1 MTQKK
6 EVNPNRYL
14 ENTRIRWTSLLK
26 KLRAEKKIDDHFE
39 VILNS
44 LSLEEII
51 ALKLELSSKTQG
63 SPLYG
68 LPIWH
73 SLNDVVKDAVLKFAI
88 STTKTSSE
96 AARFLGMDQ
105 NQLVPLMKKFKI
117 YDYFGRIK
125 FKQKH
130 NKTEPL

>member
-1 MTQKK
+1 M
-6 EVNPNRYL
+6 
-14 ENTRIRWTSLLK
+14 
-26 KLRAEKKIDDHFE
+26 
-39 VILNS
+39 LNS

-73 SLNDVVKDAVLKFAI
+73 SLNDIVKDAVLKFAI

-96 AARFLGMDQ
+96 AARFLGLDQ
-105 NQLVPLMKKFKI
+105 SQLSPLIKKFKI

-125 FKQKH
+125 FKEKH
-130 NKTEPL
+130 KKVEPL

>member
-6 EVNPNRYL
+6 ETHPNRYL
-14 ENTRIRWTSLLK
+14 INTKLRWTSLLK

-39 VILNS
+39 AILNS

-73 SLNDVVKDAVLKFAI
+73 SLNDIVKDAVLKFAI
-88 STTKTSSE
+88 STTQTSSE
-96 AARFLGMDQ
+96 AARFLGLDQ
-105 NQLVPLMKKFKI
+105 AQLVPLIKKFKI
-117 YDYFGRIK
+117 YDYFGRIAFSK
-125 FKQKH
+125 KH
-130 NKTEPL
+130 KK